1 MFTTGSKYYLGLSG
15 VAAIVGIAYMVLVN
29 PNDIGA
35 TALFMLATG
44 AGTIAGFS
52 LFTREGEVDTAEE
65 AIEAARRAPGASIW
79 PIVTALGAAI
89 VLVGL
94 ATIPAWFIIGL
105 AVLCAGGLEWMIQ
118 GWSDRASADAGYNEN
133 VRTRIIGGLEFP
145 GLAAV
150 VLVVIAYAFSRI
162 MLTASKNGATIIFMV
177 VATIVLIIGSMIA
190 VKPNL
195 RGRFTAAVVTV
206 GTVALLAAGV
216 ASAFAGEREELT
228 KAEKEDHF
236 AAEHRE
242 CGPEKSKYWDKHAN
256 NTVSLRSAVIATVVV
271 ENGKFHAEAIGLKD
285 KVYSISVPRSN
296 PVALMFRNRDEKEYR
311 LVVNLGTHEVAE
323 TGIKEAKQDCT
334 QLTGKNQEQ
343 ILLLNIATP
352 APDPGEPYTL
362 TVPGLEGEIKVIVP

>member
-285 KVYSISVPRSN
+285 KVYSISVPQSN

>member
-206 GTVALLAAGV
+206 GTVALPAAGV